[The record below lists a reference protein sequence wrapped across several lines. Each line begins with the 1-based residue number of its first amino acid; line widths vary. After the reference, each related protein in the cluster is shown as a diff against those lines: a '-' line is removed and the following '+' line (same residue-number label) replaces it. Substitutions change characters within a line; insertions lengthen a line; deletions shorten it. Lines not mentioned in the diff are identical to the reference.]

1 MPRIPPIPESNI
13 EEKDIIADAPHNIGI
28 TDPTVEPT
36 PRPIQ
41 MRVLRDMG

>member
-13 EEKDIIADAPHNIGI
+13 EEKDIRADAPHKSGMI
-28 TDPTVEPT
+28 DPTVEPT

-41 MRVLRDMG
+41 MRVLRDMV